1 MQRCAA
7 AFGGAQ
13 TNQPVPST
21 STSSQSFA
29 PRHSLWTLCQRF
41 PPNNSR
47 HSSQLS
53 LCSTTAGPVESPRA
67 EPSTR
72 SPLHR
77 NGAQPLPAQYV
88 APPRNG
94 PVPVRNALSLTAT
107 IEKVSVLTLD
117 GRTMVGMLESCDG
130 SMNLVLSEAVER
142 IIRPREED
150 VPSEEVP
157 LGLYIIRGDS
167 VAVVGRVEEELD
179 ASIDWTQVRG
189 EVLGTTK
196 HV

>member
-1 MQRCAA
+1 MAL
-7 AFGGAQ
+7 
-13 TNQPVPST
+13 N
-21 STSSQSFA
+21 
-29 PRHSLWTLCQRF
+29 HY
-41 PPNNSR
+41 
-47 HSSQLS
+47 
-53 LCSTTAGPVESPRA
+53 
-67 EPSTR
+67 
-72 SPLHR
+72 LHK
-77 NGAQPLPAQYV
+77 
-88 APPRNG
+88 
-94 PVPVRNALSLTAT
+94 
-107 IEKVSVLTLD
+107 KVSVLTLD
-117 GRTMVGMLESCDG
+117 GRTMVGTLESCDG

-167 VAVVGRVEEELD
+167 VAIVGRVEEELD